1 MNMTSLTDYRDETT
15 ISTTA
20 TSFTHFGNEEIVI
33 DERGAFSPSDLVQ
46 QKLQSLLPDATIPV
60 SCLHG
65 GREVRRYNA

>member
-1 MNMTSLTDYRDETT
+1 MISTTDYRDEAT
-15 ISTTA
+15 ISTTF
-20 TSFTHFGNEEIVI
+20 SYFNNEEIVI

-46 QKLQSLLPDATIPV
+46 QKLQSLLPDSTIPV